1 MLHSPKKILA
11 NIHAITLYCD
21 LCLHVLCIILVYV
34 CMMLPI
40 IGGGHND
47 KIDVRPSMIP
57 LFYIIFCF
65 GYHWWWYS
73 KRKLTRMILFYV
85 IHTVNISHGSIITI
99 S

>member
-1 MLHSPKKILA
+1 MNIGEYWPSQYIMLHSPKKILA

-34 CMMLPI
+34 CMMFAI

-57 LFYIIFCF
+57 
-65 GYHWWWYS
+65 
-73 KRKLTRMILFYV
+73 
-85 IHTVNISHGSIITI
+85 
-99 S
+99 